1 MSYVYN
7 IKIKFFYLVTE
18 SDVYKKMIEMEN
30 LAETRLKAI
39 SVLEA
44 QKFDLVQGMNFFQ
57 SFYYHHH
64 LSFKSRLRFK
74 SPF

>member
-44 QKFDLVQGMNFFQ
+44 QKFDLVQGMKFFQ
-57 SFYYHHH
+57 SFYY
-64 LSFKSRLRFK
+64 LSS
-74 SPF
+74 SS